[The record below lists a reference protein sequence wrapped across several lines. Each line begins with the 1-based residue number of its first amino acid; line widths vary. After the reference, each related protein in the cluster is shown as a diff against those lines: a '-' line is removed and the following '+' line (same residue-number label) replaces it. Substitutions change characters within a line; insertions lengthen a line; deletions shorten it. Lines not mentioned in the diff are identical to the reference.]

1 MSMKSGWPKLAIV
14 LVEPKLDLNV
24 GAVARAMKN
33 FNLGRL
39 LLISPGC
46 DHLSDQARALS
57 CGADDLLERAE
68 IFSDLD
74 SALAEFKLV
83 VGTTARLGKYCKPVY
98 TPTQTALK
106 IGDLG
111 AHVPVAIMFG
121 REDFGLGREQR
132 RHSHILSS
140 IPVNPEFSSLNLAQS
155 VLLYG
160 YELSQLK
167 DRNRVR
173 DSNSLGKVGGEL
185 ASHAELQGMY
195 SHMRSTLDGANFLD
209 KSNPDHLLE
218 YLRRLFGR
226 AAMRQ
231 REVRIIHGIMS
242 LIDNAGRHNSS
253 VLDE

>member
-1 MSMKSGWPKLAIV
+1 MAVV
-14 LVEPKLDLNV
+14 LVEPKLNKNV

-46 DHLSDQARALS
+46 DHLSDPARALS

-68 IFSDLD
+68 VFSDLD
-74 SALAEFKLV
+74 TALAEFKLV
-83 VGTTARLGKYCKPVY
+83 VGTTARLGKYCRPVY
-98 TPTQTALK
+98 TPAQTAGK
-106 IGDLG
+106 IADLG
-111 AHVPVAIMFG
+111 NQTKVAIMFG
-121 REDFGLGREQR
+121 REDFGLAREQR

-160 YELSQLK
+160 YELSRLQSA
-167 DRNRVR
+167 DRIPQATA
-173 DSNSLGKVGGEL
+173 DL
-185 ASHAELQGMY
+185 ATHSELQGMY
-195 SHMRSTLDGANFLD
+195 GHLRKTLEANDFLD

-226 AAMRQ
+226 ASMTK
-231 REVRIIHGIMS
+231 REVRIIHGLMALVDHLS
-242 LIDNAGRHNSS
+242 GKRG
-253 VLDE
+253 

>member
-1 MSMKSGWPKLAIV
+1 MSIKRGWPELAIV

-33 FNLGRL
+33 FGLGRL

-57 CGADDLLERAE
+57 CGADDLLEKAE
-68 IFSDLD
+68 VFSDLD
-74 SALAEFKLV
+74 RALADFNLV
-83 VGTTARLGKYCKPVY
+83 VGTTPRLGKYCKPVY
-98 TPTQTALK
+98 TPAQTAAK
-106 IGDLG
+106 IVELG
-111 AHVPVAIMFG
+111 IDVPVAIMFG

-160 YELSQLK
+160 YELSRLE
-167 DRNRVR
+167 RHNRVS
-173 DSNSLGKVGGEL
+173 DSNTLGKVGGGL

-195 SHMRSTLDGANFLD
+195 AHMRSTLEAANFLD

-226 AAMRQ
+226 AEMSS
-231 REVRIIHGIMS
+231 REVRIIRGIMS
-242 LIDNAGRHNSS
+242 LIDNPRKPAA
-253 VLDE
+253 

>member
-1 MSMKSGWPKLAIV
+1 MKNSWPELAVV
-14 LVEPKLDLNV
+14 LVEPKLDKNV

-46 DHLSDQARALS
+46 DHLSDAARALS

-74 SALAEFKLV
+74 AALAKFKLV
-83 VGTTARLGKYCKPVY
+83 VGTTARLGKYCRPVY
-98 TPTQTALK
+98 TPAQTAAK
-106 IGDLG
+106 INNLG
-111 AHVPVAIMFG
+111 EETPVAIMFG

-140 IPVNPEFSSLNLAQS
+140 IPVNPGFSSLNLAQS

-160 YELSQLK
+160 YELSRLNIAERLPQAAA
-167 DRNRVR
+167 D
-173 DSNSLGKVGGEL
+173 L
-185 ASHAELQGMY
+185 ATHSELQGMY
-195 SHMRSTLDGANFLD
+195 GHLRQTLEANDFLD

-226 AAMRQ
+226 AAMTH
-231 REVRIIHGIMS
+231 REVRIIRGIMA
-242 LIDNAGRHNSS
+242 LIDHLKAGK
-253 VLDE
+253 

>member
-1 MSMKSGWPKLAIV
+1 MSIVEGWPELTIV

-33 FNLGRL
+33 FGLGRL
-39 LLISPGC
+39 LLVSPGC
-46 DHLSDQARALS
+46 DHLSDRSRALS

-68 IFSDLD
+68 LFSDLD
-74 SALAEFKLV
+74 MALAEFKLV

-98 TPTQTALK
+98 TPTQTVEK
-106 IGDLG
+106 IADLG
-111 AHVPVAIMFG
+111 RSVPVAIMFG

-160 YELSQLK
+160 YELSRQE
-167 DRNRVR
+167 RNNRVS
-173 DSNSLGKVGGEL
+173 DSNSVGKVGGGL
-185 ASHAELQGMY
+185 ANHTELQGMY
-195 SHMRSTLDGANFLD
+195 GHMRSTLGKANFLD

-226 AAMRQ
+226 AAMSS
-231 REVRIIHGIMS
+231 REVRIIRGIMS
-242 LIDNAGRHNSS
+242 LIDTPKKPRS
-253 VLDE
+253 

>member
-1 MSMKSGWPKLAIV
+1 MSINQGWPELAVV

-24 GAVARAMKN
+24 GAVARALKN
-33 FNLGRL
+33 FGLGRL

-46 DHLSDQARALS
+46 DHLSDKARALS
-57 CGADDLLERAE
+57 CGADDLLEKAE
-68 IFSDLD
+68 VFSDLD
-74 SALAEFKLV
+74 TALAEFKLV

-98 TPTQTALK
+98 TPAQTAEK
-106 IGDLG
+106 IAALG
-111 AHVPVAIMFG
+111 SSVPVAIMFG

-160 YELSQLK
+160 YEL
-167 DRNRVR
+167 RRREHHNRVSDGNR
-173 DSNSLGKVGGEL
+173 LGKVGGGL
-185 ASHAELQGMY
+185 ADHAELQGMY
-195 SHMRSTLDGANFLD
+195 AHMRSTLEAANFLD

-226 AAMRQ
+226 ANMSS
-231 REVRIIHGIMS
+231 REVRIIRGIMS
-242 LIDNAGRHNSS
+242 LIDNFRKSS
-253 VLDE
+253 S

>member
-1 MSMKSGWPKLAIV
+1 MV
-14 LVEPKLDLNV
+14 LVEPKLNKNV

-46 DHLSDQARALS
+46 DHLSDPARALS

-68 IFSDLD
+68 VFSDLD
-74 SALAEFKLV
+74 TALAEFKLV
-83 VGTTARLGKYCKPVY
+83 VGTTARLGKYCRPVY
-98 TPTQTALK
+98 TPAQTAGK
-106 IGDLG
+106 IADLG
-111 AHVPVAIMFG
+111 NQTKVAIMFG
-121 REDFGLGREQR
+121 REDFGLAREQR

-160 YELSQLK
+160 YELSRLQSA
-167 DRNRVR
+167 DRIPQATA
-173 DSNSLGKVGGEL
+173 DL
-185 ASHAELQGMY
+185 ATHSELQGMY
-195 SHMRSTLDGANFLD
+195 GHLRKTLEANDFLD

-226 AAMRQ
+226 ASMTK
-231 REVRIIHGIMS
+231 REVRIIHGLMALVDHLS
-242 LIDNAGRHNSS
+242 GKRG
-253 VLDE
+253 

>member
-1 MSMKSGWPKLAIV
+1 MSMKPGWPELAVV

-33 FNLGRL
+33 FGLGRL
-39 LLISPGC
+39 LLVSPGC
-46 DHLSDQARALS
+46 DHLSDHARALS

-68 IFSDLD
+68 VFSDLD
-74 SALAEFKLV
+74 RALADFKLV

-98 TPTQTALK
+98 TPAQTAAK
-106 IGDLG
+106 IGRLG
-111 AHVPVAIMFG
+111 IAVPVAIMFG

-167 DRNRVR
+167 SDNRVTESN
-173 DSNSLGKVGGEL
+173 DSGKTGGDL
-185 ASHAELQGMY
+185 ATHAELQGMY
-195 SHMRSTLDGANFLD
+195 AHMRSTLETANFLD

-226 AAMRQ
+226 AAMSS

-242 LIDNAGRHNSS
+242 LIDNPRKPA
-253 VLDE
+253 V

>member
-1 MSMKSGWPKLAIV
+1 LAIV

-33 FNLGRL
+33 FGLGRL

-57 CGADDLLERAE
+57 CGADDLLEKAE
-68 IFSDLD
+68 VFSDLD
-74 SALAEFKLV
+74 QALADFNLV

-98 TPTQTALK
+98 TPAQTAAK
-106 IGDLG
+106 IVKLG
-111 AHVPVAIMFG
+111 IDVPVAIMFG

-160 YELSQLK
+160 YELS
-167 DRNRVR
+167 RFERHNRVS
-173 DSNSLGKVGGEL
+173 DSNSLGKVGGGL

-195 SHMRSTLDGANFLD
+195 AHMRSTLEAVDFLD

-226 AAMRQ
+226 AEMSS
-231 REVRIIHGIMS
+231 REVRIIRGIMS
-242 LIDNAGRHNSS
+242 LIDNPRKPAA
-253 VLDE
+253 

>member
-1 MSMKSGWPKLAIV
+1 MSIKQSWSELAIV

-33 FNLGRL
+33 FALGRL

-46 DHLSDQARALS
+46 DHLSDKARALS

-68 IFSDLD
+68 VFSDLD
-74 SALAEFKLV
+74 EALADFKLV

-98 TPTQTALK
+98 TPAQTAAK
-106 IGDLG
+106 IADLG
-111 AHVPVAIMFG
+111 VGVPVAIMFG
-121 REDFGLGREQR
+121 REDFGLGRQQR

-160 YELSQLK
+160 YELSRFK
-167 DRNRVR
+167 PANRVSE
-173 DSNSLGKVGGEL
+173 SNNSGKTGGDL

-195 SHMRSTLDGANFLD
+195 AHMRSTLEEADFLD

-226 AAMRQ
+226 AAMSS
-231 REVRIIHGIMS
+231 REVRIIRGIMS
-242 LIDNAGRHNSS
+242 LIDKPRKP
-253 VLDE
+253 

>member
-1 MSMKSGWPKLAIV
+1 MSVTQSWPQLAIV
-14 LVEPKLDLNV
+14 LVEPKLDMNV

-33 FNLGRL
+33 FGLGRL
-39 LLISPGC
+39 ILVSPGC
-46 DHLSDQARALS
+46 DHLSDKARALS
-57 CGADDLLERAE
+57 CAADDLLEKAE
-68 IFSDLD
+68 IFTDLD

-98 TPTQTALK
+98 TPAQTAEK
-106 IGDLG
+106 IGELSSE
-111 AHVPVAIMFG
+111 VPVAIMFG

-160 YELSQLK
+160 YELSRLQPQ
-167 DRNRVR
+167 NRVSE
-173 DSNSLGKVGGEL
+173 SNSLGKVGGGL
-185 ASHAELQGMY
+185 ATHSELQGMFG
-195 SHMRSTLDGANFLD
+195 HMRSTLEAANFLD

-226 AAMRQ
+226 AAMSS
-231 REVRIIHGIMS
+231 REVRIIRGIMS
-242 LIDNAGRHNSS
+242 LIDTPRKPA
-253 VLDE
+253 D